1 METARSATRDRSAWQ
16 AWHGPDE
23 DIRLGISSCLLGEA
37 VRFDGGHKHDRYLTG
52 VLGQWVTWVPVCP
65 EVDIGLP
72 TPRPSIRLEKQDG
85 ASRLVNPRTG
95 EDLTER
101 MRSYSEEKVTELQ
114 ELNLDGYVLKR
125 ASPSCGMER
134 LKVYPP
140 GGGSPDRN
148 GVGVYAEVLMR
159 RWPGLPVEE
168 EGRLNDPVLRENFIE
183 RVFCRHRWRN
193 LVAGGLSRARLV
205 EFHTAHKLLLR
216 SHNEAGYRRLG
227 RIVAAAGSVPDAEM
241 YTQYETELHA
251 TLATRTTTKRHVNV
265 LYHILGYLKKVIGPD
280 DKQEV
285 IGLIEDYRNGLLP
298 LVVPVTLL
306 RHHVHRHDVRYML
319 GQLYLEPHPKELMLR
334 NRV

>member
-1 METARSATRDRSAWQ
+1 MPRSATSDTPAWR
-16 AWHGPDE
+16 AWHGGDE
-23 DIRLGISSCLLGEA
+23 EIRLGISSCLLGEP

-52 VLGQWVTWVPVCP
+52 VLGQWVRWVPVCP

-72 TPRPSIRLEKQDG
+72 IPRPTIRLENHDG
-85 ASRLVNPRTG
+85 TVRLVNPRSR
-95 EDLTER
+95 EDLTDR
-101 MRSYSEEKVTELQ
+101 MRSYAEDKVAELQ
-114 ELNLDGYVLKR
+114 QLELDGYVLKR

-148 GVGVYAEVLMR
+148 GIGIYAEVLMQ
-159 RWPGLPVEE
+159 RWSGLPVEE

-193 LVAGGLSRARLV
+193 LLAAGLSRSRLV

-227 RIVAAAGSVPDAEM
+227 RIVAAAGTIPDEELFANYEAEM
-241 YTQYETELHA
+241 DL
-251 TLATRTTTKRHVNV
+251 TLATRTTVKRHVNV
-265 LYHILGYLKKVIGPD
+265 LYHILGYLKKLVEPD
-280 DKQEV
+280 DKREL
-285 IGLIEDYRNGLLP
+285 ITLIEDYRNGLVP
-298 LVVPVTLL
+298 LIVPITLL
-306 RHHVHRHDVRYML
+306 RHHVHRHQIRYML